1 MNINNSKKINSV
13 QNSKGLRNMDSKKI
27 PAIIDNIKSAV
38 QRLYASAERRVPE
51 NMSFAPVLES
61 FQNSTKD
68 YSVKEFVLKIIADPV
83 DIKNSRRVLLE
94 AEVPNS
100 DYIASLTLAK
110 GKKADLLKEISEE
123 SFSQKILELLKD
135 IDDAV
140 ISFERR

>member
-51 NMSFAPVLES
+51 NMLFAPVLES

>member
-1 MNINNSKKINSV
+1 MNINNSKKINNV

-51 NMSFAPVLES
+51 NMLFAPVLES